1 MRRRPRAAIWF
12 GAVAVVLAAAALAA
26 YGLGGSDGQQPA
38 GSNLPPAIDHVTRA
52 TLTQTER
59 VNGTLGYGA
68 ASTVIARASAA
79 TTTDTTT
86 TTTTTAAT
94 TTKTITWLPVP
105 GAVIQAGQSVYKVD
119 DRAVVLISGATPL
132 YRVLADG
139 VKGADVK
146 MLETNLKALGY
157 SGFEVD
163 TAYTSA
169 TAAAVKRWQ
178 KRLGWAET
186 GTVDVNQ
193 VVVGPAPMR
202 VAELKAIVGAEA
214 TGPVLTYTGTTRVV
228 TIPLEVG
235 KQHLVRQG
243 LSATVRLPDGK
254 TATGT
259 IAGVGT
265 VASGG
270 DNGQGPPGSGGTGE
284 PTIEVIV
291 TISDQAALGTLD
303 RAPVQLMLVTAQR
316 ENVLTVPVGALV
328 ALAEGGYG
336 VQVVEGGAT
345 RYLAVKTGMFANGR
359 VEVSGDGVT
368 EGLAVGVPS

>member
-1 MRRRPRAAIWF
+1 MRRRLRTAAWA
-12 GAVAVVLAAAALAA
+12 GAVAVVLIAAALAA
-26 YGLGGSDGQQPA
+26 YGIGGSGGRRPSA
-38 GSNLPPAIDHVTRA
+38 SNLPPATDYVTRA

-68 ASTVIARASAA
+68 TSTVIARASA
-79 TTTDTTT
+79 TS
-86 TTTTTAAT
+86 AAGT
-94 TTKTITWLPVP
+94 VTWLPTP
-105 GAVIQAGQSVYKVD
+105 GTVIQPGQPVYKVD
-119 DRAVVLISGATPL
+119 DRAVALLSGTTPL

-139 VKGADVK
+139 VKGPDVR

-163 TAYTSA
+163 TGYTAA

-178 KRLGWAET
+178 KRLGWEET
-186 GTVDVNQ
+186 GTVDVHQ
-193 VVVGPAPMR
+193 VVVGPGALR
-202 VAELKAIVGAEA
+202 VAELKALVGAEA

-243 LSATVRLPDGK
+243 LSATVSLPDGR
-254 TATGT
+254 TAAGT
-259 IAGVGT
+259 IASVGT
-265 VASGG
+265 VATGG
-270 DNGQGPPGSGGTGE
+270 DNGQGPPGSGGAGE
-284 PTIEVIV
+284 PTIEVTVSIA
-291 TISDQAALGTLD
+291 DQAALGTFD

-345 RYLAVKTGMFANGR
+345 RYVAVKTGMFANGR
-359 VEVSGDGVT
+359 VEVSGGGIT
-368 EGLAVGVPS
+368 EGLTVGVPS